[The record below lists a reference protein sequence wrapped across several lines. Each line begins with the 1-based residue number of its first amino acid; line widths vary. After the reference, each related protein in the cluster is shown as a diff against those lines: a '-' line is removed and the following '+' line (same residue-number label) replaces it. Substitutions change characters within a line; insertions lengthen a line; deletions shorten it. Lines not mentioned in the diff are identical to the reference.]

1 MTRQECLQ
9 ELYEEVLGSHWKKLH
24 QIVELVETSSG
35 SYLRMKSIADRRAE
49 LAAIEN
55 KKLVL
60 EQLADELLLVPEWY
74 TTRLKEVDNDYSNI
88 QMG

>member
-9 ELYEEVLGSHWKKLH
+9 EIYEEVLGSHWKKLH
-24 QIVELVETSSG
+24 QIAELVETSSG

-49 LAAIEN
+49 LVVIEN

-60 EQLADELLLVPEWY
+60 EQLADEWLTIPEWY
-74 TTRLKEVDNDYSNI
+74 TDRLKEFGNGDSNI
-88 QMG
+88 

>member
-9 ELYEEVLGSHWKKLH
+9 EIYEEVLGSHWKKLH

-49 LAAIEN
+49 LAVIEN

-60 EQLADELLLVPEWY
+60 EQLADEWLTIPSWY
-74 TTRLKEVDNDYSNI
+74 LDRLKEIGHGDSNV
-88 QMG
+88 

>member
-9 ELYEEVLGSHWKKLH
+9 EIYEEVLGSHWQKLQ

-35 SYLRMKSIADRRAE
+35 SYLRRVSIADRRVE

-55 KKLVL
+55 RKLVL
-60 EQLADELLLVPEWY
+60 EQLADEWLTVPSWY
-74 TTRLKEVDNDYSNI
+74 LDRLKEIGHGDSNV
-88 QMG
+88 

>member
-9 ELYEEVLGSHWKKLH
+9 EIYEEVLGSHWKKLH
-24 QIVELVETSSG
+24 QIAELVETSSG

-49 LAAIEN
+49 LAVIEN

-60 EQLADELLLVPEWY
+60 EQLADDWLIVPSWY
-74 TTRLKEVDNDYSNI
+74 TDKLKEIEYGYSSSI
-88 QMG
+88 

>member
-9 ELYEEVLGSHWKKLH
+9 EIYEEVLGSHWQKLQ

-49 LAAIEN
+49 LVVIEN

-60 EQLADELLLVPEWY
+60 EQLADEWLTIPEWY
-74 TTRLKEVDNDYSNI
+74 TDRLKEFGNGDSNI
-88 QMG
+88 

>member
-9 ELYEEVLGSHWKKLH
+9 EIYEEVLGSHWKKLH
-24 QIVELVETSSG
+24 QIAELVETSSG
-35 SYLRMKSIADRRAE
+35 SYLRMKSIADRRSE
-49 LAAIEN
+49 LVVIEN

-60 EQLADELLLVPEWY
+60 EQLADEWPNVPEWY
-74 TTRLKEVDNDYSNI
+74 TNRLKEVDNDYSNI

>member
-9 ELYEEVLGSHWKKLH
+9 EIYEEVLGSHWKKLH

-49 LAAIEN
+49 LVVIEN

-60 EQLADELLLVPEWY
+60 EQLADEWLTIPEWY
-74 TTRLKEVDNDYSNI
+74 TDRLKEFGNGDSNI
-88 QMG
+88 